1 MIRVIALNELHRRL
15 RDRSVLIGCLAA
27 PLLMSA
33 VLGLSFA
40 GGAQAASVHI
50 GVSGASAQ
58 LMTTAL
64 RASQLPAGVT
74 VVTMPSQQA
83 VRDAVADGRLDG
95 GVALLADQVHLNSLL
110 VPIVD
115 PGATSTPGFD
125 VVTRGTSQL
134 GQEYAESV
142 AAGLSSVLYAARVPH
157 GGVAAATTAGTGTE
171 PASDGSGRRHAGP
184 ATVAITT
191 QNVGHGGKVNLDF
204 FAPNIAVVF
213 LFIGSGLGMRSLLME
228 RAAGTL
234 ARVTAA
240 PVRPTTIVLG
250 KLLAIFVTGLATIFV
265 IWAVTTLAFGADWG
279 SPLGVLLMCVAAT
292 VAMCGIGVFLTS
304 LAKTEQQAFGITLLV
319 GLFLALLGGN
329 LLPSGSLPDVFQVLA
344 LGTPNGWAL
353 VGFGRLDQ
361 LREPASSVIGPVL
374 VLLAIAAVSGGL
386 AMTRVRKMVEP

>member
-1 MIRVIALNELHRRL
+1 MIRVIALNELRRRL

-27 PLLMSA
+27 PLLMAA

-40 GGAQAASVHI
+40 GAASTVAVRV
-50 GVSGASAQ
+50 GVSGASPA
-58 LMTTAL
+58 LMAAAEQ
-64 RASQLPAGVT
+64 ASQLPHGVT
-74 VVTMPSQQA
+74 VVAMASQA
-83 VRDAVADGRLDG
+83 SVKTAVADGTLDG
-95 GVALLADQVHLNSLL
+95 GVAVLPGQMQLSSLL

-115 PGATSTPGFD
+115 PGASHTPGFD

-134 GQEYAESV
+134 GQEYAESM
-142 AAGLSSVLYAARVPH
+142 AAGISSVLYADKVPH
-157 GGVAAATTAGTGTE
+157 HVTA
-171 PASDGSGRRHAGP
+171 HP

-191 QNVGHGGKVNLDF
+191 QSVGHGGKVNLNF

-228 RAAGTL
+228 RSAGTL
-234 ARVTAA
+234 ARITAA
-240 PVRPTTIVLG
+240 PLRPTQIVLG
-250 KLLAIFVTGLATIFV
+250 KLLAIFVTGLVTIFV
-265 IWAVTTLAFGADWG
+265 IWAVTTFAFGANWG
-279 SPLGVLLMCVAAT
+279 DPLGVLLMCVGAT

-304 LAKTEQQAFGITLLV
+304 LAKTEQQAFGITMLV

-361 LREPASSVIGPVL
+361 LGEPASSVIGPFF
-374 VLLAIAAVSGGL
+374 VLLAIALVTGGL
-386 AMTRVRKMVEP
+386 ALTRVRKMVEP

>member
-1 MIRVIALNELHRRL
+1 MIRVIALNELRRRL

-27 PLLMSA
+27 PLLMAA

-40 GGAQAASVHI
+40 GSGAAVAVRV
-50 GVSGASAQ
+50 GVSGASPQ
-58 LMTTAL
+58 LMAAAEQ
-64 RASQLPAGVT
+64 ASQLPPGVT
-74 VVTMPSQQA
+74 VVPMSSQGA
-83 VRDAVADGRLDG
+83 VKTAVANGSLDS
-95 GVALLADQVHLNSLL
+95 GVAVLPEQMHLSSLL
-110 VPIVD
+110 IPIVD
-115 PGATSTPGFD
+115 PGATHTPGFD

-142 AAGLSSVLYAARVPH
+142 AAGISSVLYAAKVPH
-157 GGVAAATTAGTGTE
+157 AV
-171 PASDGSGRRHAGP
+171 
-184 ATVAITT
+184 TVAPAAVAIET
-191 QNVGHGGKVNLDF
+191 QSVGHGGKVNLNF

-240 PVRPTTIVLG
+240 PLRPTQIVLG

-265 IWAVTTLAFGADWG
+265 IWAVTTFAFGADWG
-279 SPLGVLLMCVAAT
+279 SPLGVLLMCVGAT

-319 GLFLALLGGN
+319 GLFLALVGGN

-361 LREPASSVIGPVL
+361 LGEPASSVIGPFF
-374 VLLAIAAVSGGL
+374 VLLAIALVSGGL
-386 AMTRVRKMVEP
+386 ALTRVRKMVEP

>member
-1 MIRVIALNELHRRL
+1 MIRLIALNELRRRL
-15 RDRSVLIGCLAA
+15 RDRSVLIGCIAA

-40 GGAQAASVHI
+40 GGAANTSVHI
-50 GVSGASAQ
+50 GVSGASSQ
-58 LMTTAL
+58 LMATAI

-74 VVTMPSQQA
+74 VVTMPNEQA
-83 VRDAVADGRLDG
+83 VKTAVANGTLDG
-95 GVALLADQVHLNSLL
+95 GVAVLPGQLHLDSVL

-115 PGATSTPGFD
+115 PGASHTPGFD

-142 AAGLSSVLYAARVPH
+142 AAGISSVLYAGEVPH
-157 GGVAAATTAGTGTE
+157 NIAHTAATDVGGSVHGDTAA
-171 PASDGSGRRHAGP
+171 PAS
-184 ATVAITT
+184 VAITT
-191 QNVGHGGKVNLDF
+191 QNVGHGGKVNLNF

-234 ARVTAA
+234 ALITAA
-240 PVRPTTIVLG
+240 PLRPTQIVLG
-250 KLLAIFVTGLATIFV
+250 KLLAIFVTGLLTIFV
-265 IWAVTTLAFGADWG
+265 IWAVTSLVFGANWG
-279 SPLGVLLMCVAAT
+279 DPLGVLLMCIGAT

-304 LAKTEQQAFGITLLV
+304 LAKTEQQAFGITMLV

-329 LLPSGSLPDVFQVLA
+329 LLPSGSLPGVFQVLA

-361 LREPASSVIGPVL
+361 LGEPASSVIGPFL
-374 VLLAIAAVSGGL
+374 VLLLIAAVAGGL
-386 AMTRVRKMVEP
+386 ALTRVRRMVEP

>member
-1 MIRVIALNELHRRL
+1 LIRVIALNELRRRL

-40 GGAQAASVHI
+40 GSTSSQAVRV
-50 GVSGASAQ
+50 GVSGASSQ
-58 LMTTAL
+58 LTAAGVH
-64 RASQLPAGVT
+64 ASQLPSGVT
-74 VVTMPSQQA
+74 VVPMPNEQA
-83 VRDAVADGRLDG
+83 VKTAVADGRLDS
-95 GVALLADQVHLNSLL
+95 GVAVLPGQMHLSSLL
-110 VPIVD
+110 VPVVD
-115 PGATSTPGFD
+115 PGATPTPGFN

-142 AAGLSSVLYAARVPH
+142 AAGISSVLYAGQVPQ
-157 GGVAAATTAGTGTE
+157 TSGTR
-171 PASDGSGRRHAGP
+171 ADP

-191 QNVGHGGKVNLDF
+191 QSVGHGGKVNLNF

-234 ARVTAA
+234 SRLTAA
-240 PVRPTTIVLG
+240 PLRPTQIVLG

-265 IWAVTTLAFGADWG
+265 IWAVTTFAFGADWG
-279 SPLGVLLMCVAAT
+279 DPLGVLLMCVGAT

-319 GLFLALLGGN
+319 GLALALLGGN

-361 LREPASSVIGPVL
+361 LGEPASSVIGPFF
-374 VLLAIAAVSGGL
+374 VLLAIAAVAGGL
-386 AMTRVRKMVEP
+386 ALTRVKRMVEP

>member
-1 MIRVIALNELHRRL
+1 LIRVIALNELRRRL

-27 PLLMSA
+27 PLLMAA

-40 GGAQAASVHI
+40 GGGAAVAVRV
-50 GVSGASAQ
+50 GVSGASPQ
-58 LMTTAL
+58 LMAAAEH
-64 RASQLPAGVT
+64 ASQLPPGVS
-74 VVTMPSQQA
+74 VVPMSSQ
-83 VRDAVADGRLDG
+83 DAVKTAVANGSLDS
-95 GVALLADQVHLNSLL
+95 GVAVLPGQMHLSSLL
-110 VPIVD
+110 IPIVD
-115 PGATSTPGFD
+115 PGATHTPGFD

-142 AAGLSSVLYAARVPH
+142 AAGISSVLYAAKVPQH
-157 GGVAAATTAGTGTE
+157 VTVDPAA
-171 PASDGSGRRHAGP
+171 
-184 ATVAITT
+184 VAIET
-191 QNVGHGGKVNLDF
+191 QSVGHGGKVNLNF

-240 PVRPTTIVLG
+240 PLRPTQIVLG

-265 IWAVTTLAFGADWG
+265 IWGVTTFAFGADWG
-279 SPLGVLLMCVAAT
+279 SPLGVLLMCVGAT

-319 GLFLALLGGN
+319 GLFLALVGGN

-361 LREPASSVIGPVL
+361 LGEPVSSVIGPFF
-374 VLLAIAAVSGGL
+374 VLLAIAVVTGGL
-386 AMTRVRKMVEP
+386 ALTRVRKMVEP

>member
-1 MIRVIALNELHRRL
+1 LIRVIALNELRRRL

-27 PLLMSA
+27 PLLMAA

-40 GGAQAASVHI
+40 GSGGTVAVHV
-50 GVSGASAQ
+50 GVSGASPQ
-58 LMTTAL
+58 LVAAAVH
-64 RASQLPAGVT
+64 ASQLPPGVN
-74 VVTMPSQQA
+74 VVHMPNEQA
-83 VRDAVADGRLDG
+83 VKNAVADGRLDS
-95 GVALLADQVHLNSLL
+95 GVAVLPGQLQLSSLL
-110 VPIVD
+110 IPIVD
-115 PGATSTPGFD
+115 PGATHTPGYD
-125 VVTRGTSQL
+125 VVTKGTSQL
-134 GQEYAESV
+134 GHEYAESV
-142 AAGLSSVLYAARVPH
+142 AAGISSVLYARRVPR
-157 GGVAAATTAGTGTE
+157 GATVE
-171 PASDGSGRRHAGP
+171 P
-184 ATVAITT
+184 ATVMITT
-191 QNVGHGGKVNLDF
+191 QNVGHGGKVNLNF

-234 ARVTAA
+234 ARITAA
-240 PVRPTTIVLG
+240 PLRPTQIVLG

-265 IWAVTTLAFGADWG
+265 IWAVTTFAFGADWG
-279 SPLGVLLMCVAAT
+279 NPLGVLLMCVGAT

-361 LREPASSVIGPVL
+361 LREPATSIIGPFL
-374 VLLAIAAVSGGL
+374 VLLAIALVAGGL

>member
-1 MIRVIALNELHRRL
+1 LIRVIALNELRRRL

-40 GGAQAASVHI
+40 GSTSSQAVRV
-50 GVSGASAQ
+50 GVSGASSQ
-58 LMTTAL
+58 LTAAGVH
-64 RASQLPAGVT
+64 ASQLPSGVT
-74 VVTMPSQQA
+74 IVPMPNEQA
-83 VRDAVADGRLDG
+83 VKTAVADGRLDS
-95 GVALLADQVHLNSLL
+95 GVAVLPGQMQLSSLL
-110 VPIVD
+110 VPVVD
-115 PGATSTPGFD
+115 PGATPTPGFD

-142 AAGLSSVLYAARVPH
+142 AAGISSVLYAGHVPQIS
-157 GGVAAATTAGTGTE
+157 GTR
-171 PASDGSGRRHAGP
+171 ADP

-191 QNVGHGGKVNLDF
+191 QSVGHGGKVDLNF

-234 ARVTAA
+234 SRLTAA
-240 PVRPTTIVLG
+240 PLRPTQIVLG

-265 IWAVTTLAFGADWG
+265 IWAVTTFAFGADWG
-279 SPLGVLLMCVAAT
+279 DPLGVLLMCVGAT

-319 GLFLALLGGN
+319 GLALALLGGN

-361 LREPASSVIGPVL
+361 LGEPASSVIGPFL
-374 VLLAIAAVSGGL
+374 VLLAIAAVAGGL
-386 AMTRVRKMVEP
+386 ALTRVKKMVEP

>member
-1 MIRVIALNELHRRL
+1 LIRVIALNELRRRL

-40 GGAQAASVHI
+40 GSTSAQAIRV

-58 LMTTAL
+58 LTAAGV
-64 RASQLPAGVT
+64 RASQLPPGVT
-74 VVTMPSQQA
+74 VVTMANQQA
-83 VRDAVADGRLDG
+83 VKTAVADGRLDS
-95 GVALLADQVHLNSLL
+95 GVAVLGGQMHLSSLL
-110 VPIVD
+110 VPVVD
-115 PGATSTPGFD
+115 PGATHTPGFN

-142 AAGLSSVLYAARVPH
+142 AAGISSVLYAGHVPRPS
-157 GGVAAATTAGTGTE
+157 GGRA
-171 PASDGSGRRHAGP
+171 HP

-191 QNVGHGGKVNLDF
+191 QSVGHGGEVNLNF

-234 ARVTAA
+234 ARLTVA
-240 PVRPTTIVLG
+240 PLRPIQIVLG

-265 IWAVTTLAFGADWG
+265 IWAITSFAFGADWG
-279 SPLGVLLMCVAAT
+279 DPLGVLLMCVGAT

-319 GLFLALLGGN
+319 GLALALLGGN

-361 LREPASSVIGPVL
+361 LGEPASSVIGPFF
-374 VLLAIAAVSGGL
+374 VLLAIAVIAGGL
-386 AMTRVRKMVEP
+386 ALTRVKKMVEP

>member
-1 MIRVIALNELHRRL
+1 LIRVIALNELLRRL

-27 PLLMSA
+27 PILMSA

-40 GGAQAASVHI
+40 GGAAATTVHV
-50 GVSGASAQ
+50 GVSGASTQ
-58 LMTTAL
+58 LVASAVK
-64 RASQLPAGVT
+64 ASQLPPGVS
-74 VVTMPSQQA
+74 VVSMPSEQA
-83 VRDAVADGRLDG
+83 LKTAVANGALDG
-95 GVALLADQVHLNSLL
+95 GVALLPDQIHLSSLL
-110 VPIVD
+110 VPIID
-115 PGATSTPGFD
+115 PGATTTPGYD

-142 AAGLSSVLYAARVPH
+142 AAGVSSILYADRVPH
-157 GGVAAATTAGTGTE
+157 VSTTD
-171 PASDGSGRRHAGP
+171 SM
-184 ATVAITT
+184 TVAVTT
-191 QNVGHGGKVNLDF
+191 QSVGHGGKVNLNF

-234 ARVTAA
+234 ARITAA
-240 PVRPTTIVLG
+240 PLRPVQIVLG

-265 IWAVTTLAFGADWG
+265 IWAVTTFAFGANWG
-279 SPLGVLLMCVAAT
+279 SPLGVLLMCVGAT
-292 VAMCGIGVFLTS
+292 AAMCGIGVFLTS

-361 LREPASSVIGPVL
+361 LGDPASAVVGPFL
-374 VLLAIAAVSGGL
+374 VLLAIALVAGGL

>member
-1 MIRVIALNELHRRL
+1 MIRVIALNELRRRL
-15 RDRSVLIGCLAA
+15 RDRSILIGCLAA

-40 GGAQAASVHI
+40 GGAAATAVHI
-50 GVSGASAQ
+50 GVSGASP
-58 LMTTAL
+58 LL
-64 RASQLPAGVT
+64 VASAVHASELPPGVT
-74 VVTMPSQQA
+74 VVSMPSEGA
-83 VRDAVADGRLDG
+83 VKAAVADGTLEG
-95 GVALLADQVHLNSLL
+95 GVALLPAQLRLSSLL

-115 PGATSTPGFD
+115 PGATDTPGYD

-134 GQEYAESV
+134 GQEYAESM
-142 AAGLSSVLYAARVPH
+142 AAGLSSVLYADRVPH
-157 GGVAAATTAGTGTE
+157 G
-171 PASDGSGRRHAGP
+171 
-184 ATVAITT
+184 ATVDPSTVALTV
-191 QNVGHGGKVNLDF
+191 QDVGHGGKVNLNF

-213 LFIGSGLGMRSLLME
+213 LFIGSGLGMRSLLLE
-228 RAAGTL
+228 RSAGTL
-234 ARVTAA
+234 ARITAA
-240 PVRPTTIVLG
+240 PLRATQIVLG

-265 IWAVTTLAFGADWG
+265 IWAVTSLAFGANWG
-279 SPLGVLLMCVAAT
+279 SPLGVVLLCVGAT
-292 VAMCGIGVFLTS
+292 AAMCGIGVFLTS

-361 LREPASSVIGPVL
+361 LGDPASSVVGPFL
-374 VLLAIAAVSGGL
+374 VLLAIAVVAGGL